1 MSAIKAIVWKEY
13 AILCTNKKGLFLMM
27 LGYIAFIGI
36 FIWAKISTK
45 GFQIEEFES
54 NINYATLTVSY
65 MIFISS
71 LKFWQE
77 KSMQTLEV
85 LFMLPTSIIGIIMA
99 KTIVPICISQIS
111 VVSFYF
117 IANGVCMIITGQGCG
132 STVMLLQIVF
142 ISTLFEILYSIIN
155 CYAMWCA
162 SLTYAKFIQMVS
174 VILYLGSVFSIMLTP
189 VKLNFLNSPGVWG
202 VIIIMSIYSLRCLKK
217 ITKERAI
224 NTLQY

>member
-1 MSAIKAIVWKEY
+1 MSAVKAIVWKEY
-13 AILCTNKKGLFLMM
+13 AILCANKKGLLLM
-27 LGYIAFIGI
+27 LVGYITFIGI

-45 GFQIEEFES
+45 GFYIEEFES
-54 NINYATLTVSY
+54 SINYATLTISY

-85 LFMLPTSIIGIIMA
+85 LFMLPTSIMGIIMA

-111 VVSFYF
+111 VVSFYL
-117 IANGVCMIITGQGCG
+117 IANVFCIMVTEQTCG
-132 STVMLLQIVF
+132 SMVILLQIIF
-142 ISTLFEILYSIIN
+142 ISALFEILYSIIN

-162 SLTYAKFIQMVS
+162 SLTYAKFIQMLS

-189 VKLNFLNSPGVWG
+189 IKFNFFNSPGVFG
-202 VIIIMSIYSLRCLKK
+202 VIIIMSIYSLICLKK